1 MNVKNKKKRI
11 SISKI
16 LGLLCSI
23 PKTIYFNLRAFP
35 LAIALKLPVLVYY
48 KVRIVEIH
56 KNIIQFPNGFHP
68 LMVRI
73 GYGGG
78 RSIIGHNYSII
89 NIRKGHVRFLGSA
102 NFAEGTVLDN
112 CGELTFGHHFSTN
125 KNPFISCS
133 KEITF
138 GDDVMFGYNVSV
150 RDSDGHTVYLDG
162 EPKTSQRPIIV
173 GNHAWLASHSHVLKG
188 AVIPDDSIVAFG
200 CVTSS
205 KFSDKGSLIVG
216 VPGKQTQKGVS
227 WGVFI
232 Q

>member
-23 PKTIYFNLRAFP
+23 PKTLYFNLRAFP

-89 NIRKGHVRFLGSA
+89 NMRKGHVRFLGSA

-112 CGELTFGHHFSTN
+112 CGELTFGPHFSTN

-162 EPKTSQRPIIV
+162 EPKVSQRPIVI
-173 GNHAWLASHSHVLKG
+173 GNHVWIASHAHVLKG
-188 AVIPDDSIVAFG
+188 STVANGSIVAYRAL
-200 CVTSS
+200 VTR
-205 KFSDKGSLIVG
+205 KFSEENALIAGNLAEV
-216 VPGKQTQKGVS
+216 KQTGIS